1 MYGCKLQYLE
11 HVLMF
16 KRTRQLR
23 ACPFS
28 KTINRNGF
36 HSRVYDCSSHQLL
49 TTFIVTIYGVGLQS
63 NQTAVGY
70 LHKVNAIISLMGI
83 FCHTSCFCSS

>member
-70 LHKVNAIISLMGI
+70 LHIILLYYI
-83 FCHTSCFCSS
+83 AYTIYYIYNIL